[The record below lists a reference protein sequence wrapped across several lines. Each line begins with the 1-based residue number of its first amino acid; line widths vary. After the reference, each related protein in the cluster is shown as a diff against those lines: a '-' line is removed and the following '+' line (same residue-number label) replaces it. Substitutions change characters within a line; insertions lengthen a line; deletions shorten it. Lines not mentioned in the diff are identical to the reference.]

1 MSRITIGQRL
11 LIALLAVV
19 FASCAGMSE
28 TYKENPKAILGGM
41 GGAAGGGLIAAA
53 AGANPALIVFSVLAG
68 GLVGGAIGNRLDEK
82 DKEMAAKAAHQ
93 AFENNH
99 AGQPTTWQNPDTGAS
114 GSITPTR
121 TYQIEDGQYCR
132 EYTQDITVGGEKHQS
147 HGTACRQPDG
157 SWKVQ
162 N

>member
-1 MSRITIGQRL
+1 MSRTTILERL
-11 LIALLAVV
+11 CVVLLALL
-19 FASCAGMSE
+19 FASCASMSE

-41 GGAAGGGLIAAA
+41 GGGAAGGLIAAA
-53 AGANPALIVFSVLAG
+53 AGANPGWIAFSVLAG
-68 GLVGGAIGNRLDEK
+68 GLVGGAIGNKLDDR
-82 DKEMAAKAAHQ
+82 DKEMAAKAAQQ

-99 AGQPTTWQNPDTGAS
+99 AGTPSTWQNPDSGAS
-114 GSITPTR
+114 GTITPTR

-132 EYTQDITVGGEKHQS
+132 EYTQEILVGGEKHQS

>member
-1 MSRITIGQRL
+1 MSRITIAQRL

-19 FASCAGMSE
+19 FASCASLTQTVE
-28 TYKENPKAILGGM
+28 ENPKAVLGGM

-53 AGANPALIVFSVLAG
+53 AGANPALIAFSVLAG

-99 AGQPTTWQNPDTGAS
+99 TGTPSTWQNPDTGAS
-114 GSITPTR
+114 GTVTPTR
-121 TYQIEDGQYCR
+121 TYQIENGQYCR
-132 EYTQDITVGGEKHQS
+132 EYTQEITVGGEKHQS
-147 HGTACRQPDG
+147 YGTACRQPDG
-157 SWKVQ
+157 SWKVK